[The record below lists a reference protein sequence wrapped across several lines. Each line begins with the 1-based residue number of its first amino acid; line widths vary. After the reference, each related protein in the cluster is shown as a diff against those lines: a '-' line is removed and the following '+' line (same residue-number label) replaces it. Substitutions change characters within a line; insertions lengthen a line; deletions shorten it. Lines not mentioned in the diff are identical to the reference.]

1 MHRGCQWTNIPQ
13 KGCPMKDQTGHP
25 EHLHHQHGH
34 VSEVT
39 PPPQKSIAIP
49 EWAKYLIGAALVGFI
64 AYSVLQLLRQRAID
78 TASAEW
84 YGLDRI
90 SGTDG
95 LKELAA
101 KAGTTF
107 PGKIA
112 KFKLARE
119 DLRNGLRDFA
129 AKKLSETKAK
139 DAKAL
144 PELASIEALKKAAT
158 AYGELARTSGLP
170 RVLEIEA
177 NLGAAKASEAL
188 GAFAEA
194 KTFYE
199 TTVKLAGDSDMGKQA
214 AAGAERLGKNELAV
228 KTLQDEL
235 LKTARGPSTP

>member
-1 MHRGCQWTNIPQ
+1 
-13 KGCPMKDQTGHP
+13 MKEQSGHP
-25 EHLHHQHGH
+25 ALTHHHHGH
-34 VSEVT
+34 ASEVT
-39 PPPQKSIAIP
+39 PPPPKPFAIP
-49 EWAKYLIGAALVGFI
+49 DWAKYLIGAALVGFI
-64 AYSVLQLLRQRAID
+64 GFSVFQLLRQRAID
-78 TASAEW
+78 SASAEW

-101 KAGTTF
+101 KGGTSF

-129 AKKLSETKAK
+129 SKKLSESKTK

-144 PELASIEALKKAAT
+144 PELASIEMLKKAAT
-158 AYGELARTSGLP
+158 AYGELARTTGLP
-170 RVLEIEA
+170 KALEIEA

-199 TTVKLAGDSDMGKQA
+199 TTVKLAGDSEMGKQA
-214 AAGAERLGKNELAV
+214 AAGAERLSKNELGV
-228 KTLQDEL
+228 KTLQEEL
-235 LKTARGPSTP
+235 LKSARGPSSIP